1 MDEDQLFMMELDEG
15 LIGSSGGSGGLF
27 KSPIGIL
34 TICSIIFLVSMV
46 FLSDILDISVV
57 CFVIFIGF
65 LTYFLINLSDNK
77 KAVFTAIL
85 IIGILL
91 LITAVVLSFKCN
103 DLIQEVLY
111 RQSLDRELKENAREL
126 AKLTGHHYEYST
138 YQDSSDVAIMTLIF
152 MLYPVSLIYIIVSFV
167 KLIINSKVTKK
178 Q

>member
-34 TICSIIFLVSMV
+34 TAFSIPFLVSMV
-46 FLSDILDISVV
+46 FLSDILDFAVV
-57 CFVIFIGF
+57 CSVIFIGF
-65 LTYFLINLSDNK
+65 LTYFLINLSHNK
-77 KAVFTAIL
+77 KTVFTAIL

-91 LITAVVLSFKCN
+91 LITAVVLSYKCN

-111 RQSLDRELKENAREL
+111 RQSLDREL

-152 MLYPVSLIYIIVSFV
+152 MLYPFSLIYIILSSI

>member
-34 TICSIIFLVSMV
+34 TICSIIFLVTMV
-46 FLSDILDISVV
+46 FLSDVLDVSVI
-57 CFVIFIGF
+57 CSVIFIGF

-91 LITAVVLSFKCN
+91 LITAIVLSFKCN
-103 DLIQEVLY
+103 DLIQDVLY
-111 RQSLDRELKENAREL
+111 RQSLDREL

-178 Q
+178 QKKRTVI

>member
-34 TICSIIFLVSMV
+34 TACSIVFLVSMV
-46 FLSDILDISVV
+46 FLSDILDFAVV
-57 CFVIFIGF
+57 CSVIFIGF

-91 LITAVVLSFKCN
+91 LITAVVLSYKCN

-111 RQSLDRELKENAREL
+111 RQSLDREL

-152 MLYPVSLIYIIVSFV
+152 MLYPFSLIYIILSSI

>member
-34 TICSIIFLVSMV
+34 TICSIIFLVTMV
-46 FLSDILDISVV
+46 FLYDVLDVSVI
-57 CFVIFIGF
+57 CSVIFIGF

-91 LITAVVLSFKCN
+91 LITAIVLSFKCN

-111 RQSLDRELKENAREL
+111 RQSLDREL

-152 MLYPVSLIYIIVSFV
+152 MLYPISLIYIIVSSL
-167 KLIINSKVTKK
+167 KLIKIKKSNKVGL
-178 Q
+178 

>member
-34 TICSIIFLVSMV
+34 TACSIVFLVSMV
-46 FLSDILDISVV
+46 FLSDILDFAVV
-57 CFVIFIGF
+57 CSVIFIGF

-91 LITAVVLSFKCN
+91 LITAVVLSYKCN

-111 RQSLDRELKENAREL
+111 RQSLDREL
-126 AKLTGHHYEYST
+126 AKLTGHHHEYST

-152 MLYPVSLIYIIVSFV
+152 MLYPFSLIYIILSSI